1 MYFYMWINHYF
12 LILSYTRAFIGCS
25 SLFTVH
31 VQGLVIKQYCFTLLS
46 AGLSD

>member
-31 VQGLVIKQYCFTLLS
+31 VQGLVHKAILLHPP
-46 AGLSD
+46 LSRPL